1 MSTTPEAMLDEENLP
16 ICDHRP
22 WQERVPLGF
31 LDGFSHSA
39 REFGLEQEGLSG
51 DESQGISCAD
61 QGALSRHLGARAR
74 IARAE
79 QHRLLG
85 KELETANQLFFVR
98 RQFERTQRDVF
109 LQRRFAA
116 FE

>member
-51 DESQGISCAD
+51 DSPKEFHALTKCYWERIEHLSPRISRPAGRCSLTKGGVL
-61 QGALSRHLGARAR
+61 QLSPG
-74 IARAE
+74 
-79 QHRLLG
+79 G
-85 KELETANQLFFVR
+85 TKPF
-98 RQFERTQRDVF
+98 D
-109 LQRRFAA
+109 FAQVQVWSDR
-116 FE
+116 